1 MTSRVDQPPAYT
13 EPLQNARNA
22 ILSHSNY
29 AQNVDS
35 APLDGLP
42 IP

>member
-13 EPLQNARNA
+13 EHAQKARNG

-29 AQNVDS
+29 AQKPYS
-35 APLDGLP
+35 GPSDGLP